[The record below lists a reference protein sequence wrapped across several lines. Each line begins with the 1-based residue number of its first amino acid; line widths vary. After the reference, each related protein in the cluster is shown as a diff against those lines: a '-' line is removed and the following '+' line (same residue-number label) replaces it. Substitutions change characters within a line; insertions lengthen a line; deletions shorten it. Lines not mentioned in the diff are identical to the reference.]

1 MYKLSIPPTPVE
13 TLYKAR
19 DILKEK
25 IKYVYIGNTGE
36 EQNTYCS
43 KCGNL
48 VINRTGYSTRIIAL
62 NKDGTCKKCGNRV
75 IGNRG

>member
-25 IKYVYIGNTGE
+25 INYVYIGNIGE
-36 EQNTYCS
+36 EQNTYCP
-43 KCGNL
+43 KCGEM
-48 VINRTGYSTRIIAL
+48 VIERTGYSTRIITL
-62 NKDGTCKKCGNRV
+62 NKDGECSKCGNRV
-75 IGNRG
+75 IGDR